1 MLHSAALSRRSVL
14 TVSAAG
20 LVLPGQ
26 MLPPGP
32 AHAQSGKLPLDFN
45 VSTSSFSVAERDR
58 RWAAVRSIMAR
69 PQWNLDAIITIAS
82 DTGGNT
88 ARYLTQVGGRPG
100 GDSAPEVI
108 FTRDPAHPVYV
119 QVGSAR
125 NRDRRKARN
134 PGWIADGKLLIAA
147 EEGPE
152 TLAKVMVS
160 RGLNRTGARIGV
172 ASLSGSRF
180 NRNGAVSVTYLDKL
194 KAALP
199 GVVFVSIDQ
208 WGPDSGPVEESGM
221 LKSPEEHAVIRRI
234 IAAAEQGLAAM
245 VASVRS
251 GAKHQADL
259 WFAAYATMFA
269 ATGEDPPR
277 LSIALDNPGN
287 TTVGEPTDDPV
298 KVGQIATEEIEAG
311 IQGYRAQINH
321 SVFFGGPSTP
331 GYDYYRAGID
341 AAATLLKEAPSWV
354 VPGKTTCGDFVK
366 RYVARLEELGGEDT
380 SGVSLHSSGIGN
392 LTRPRVGIK
401 NSVKDHGIVI
411 RPGMAFDFKPAF
423 RLNRAKAA
431 DVGGSNREVQLGE
444 HFLVTEQGMV
454 RLGSR
459 PLAPL
464 TAQA

>member
-1 MLHSAALSRRSVL
+1 MVMTAS
-14 TVSAAG
+14 AG

-26 MLPPGP
+26 IWAAGSANAQGCKPPL
-32 AHAQSGKLPLDFN
+32 KFT

-58 RWAAVRSIMAR
+58 RWAAVRAIMGR

-82 DTGGNT
+82 DPGGNT
-88 ARYLTQVGGRPG
+88 ARYLTQVGSRPG

-108 FTRDPAHPVYV
+108 FPRDAAQPVYV
-119 QVGSAR
+119 QVGSSR

-134 PGWIADGKLLIAA
+134 PDWIADGKLLIEA
-147 EEGPE
+147 EDGPE
-152 TLAKVMVS
+152 ALAKVMAS
-160 RGLNRTGARIGV
+160 RGLNHAGARIGV
-172 ASLSGSRF
+172 ATLSGSRF
-180 NRNGAVSVTYLDKL
+180 NENGSVSVTYLDKL

-199 GVVFVSIDQ
+199 GVVFVAIDQ
-208 WGPDSGPVEESGM
+208 WGPESGPVEEAGM

-234 IAAAEQGLAAM
+234 ITAAEQGLSAM
-245 VASVRS
+245 VAAVQA
-251 GAKHQADL
+251 GAKQQGDL
-259 WFAAYATMFA
+259 WFAAYTAMFA

-287 TTVGEPTDDPV
+287 TTVGEPTGDPV

-331 GYDYYRAGID
+331 GYDYYRAGIE

-366 RYVARLEELGGEDT
+366 RYVARLEALGGEDT
-380 SGVSLHSSGIGN
+380 SGVCLHSSGIGN

-401 NSVKDHGIVI
+401 NSVKDHDIVI

-423 RLNRAKAA
+423 RLSRAKAA
-431 DVGGSNREVQLGE
+431 DVGASNREIQLGE

-459 PLAPL
+459 PLVPL
-464 TAQA
+464 TTQA